1 MTTLCAPLNVVKT
14 KGSQKNQANKFQRST
29 KRTPS
34 YFEHVNRIHFVN
46 DSSSS
51 LKTRKGKVKVTTNTN
66 AIPML
71 DQFHL
76 KCYPYILDVI
86 DVKTDGHCGFRA
98 IASLL
103 GMGEESWPLIRMD
116 LFKEISQW
124 REEYATLL
132 GDHQRVEDI
141 KRSLL
146 VDELLVVKL
155 LDDCPI
161 PTADILW
168 CTHCYPEARLWSSYY
183 IA

>member
-34 YFEHVNRIHFVN
+34 YFEHVDRIHFVN

-103 GMGEESWPLIRMD
+103 GMREESWPLIRMD

-124 REEYATLL
+124 RE
-132 GDHQRVEDI
+132 
-141 KRSLL
+141 
-146 VDELLVVKL
+146 
-155 LDDCPI
+155 
-161 PTADILW
+161 
-168 CTHCYPEARLWSSYY
+168 
-183 IA
+183 

>member
-1 MTTLCAPLNVVKT
+1 MQLRQMGPKRFNQTNFKT
-14 KGSQKNQANKFQRST
+14 
-29 KRTPS
+29 P
-34 YFEHVNRIHFVN
+34 
-46 DSSSS
+46 
-51 LKTRKGKVKVTTNTN
+51 KGKVKVTTNTN

-132 GDHQRVEDI
+132 GGHQRVEDI

-146 VDELLVVKL
+146 VDELSVVS
-155 LDDCPI
+155 
-161 PTADILW
+161 T
-168 CTHCYPEARLWSSYY
+168 YS
-183 IA
+183 